1 MQIFLIRHGLTE
13 LGEQKRYQGSLDTP
27 LSENGRKQLQP
38 AGFVPEL
45 LAVSPLLRARE
56 TARVLFPNSRQ
67 TVIPGLQE
75 MNFGAFE
82 GRAWWEMEDDP
93 RYRTWVDGGCLT
105 RCPGGEDREEFSLR
119 VCSSFTALLED
130 AFAAELENM
139 AVVAHGGTQMAIL
152 EKWGAPKRAYYQW
165 QTACGHGWLLE
176 TDLWPDS
183 LRVSGEVDYTK

>member
-67 TVIPGLQE
+67 TVI
-75 MNFGAFE
+75 
-82 GRAWWEMEDDP
+82 
-93 RYRTWVDGGCLT
+93 

-130 AFAAELENM
+130 ALAAELENM

>member
-1 MQIFLIRHGLTE
+1 
-13 LGEQKRYQGSLDTP
+13 
-27 LSENGRKQLQP
+27 
-38 AGFVPEL
+38 
-45 LAVSPLLRARE
+45 
-56 TARVLFPNSRQ
+56 
-67 TVIPGLQE
+67 

-93 RYRTWVDGGCLT
+93 RYRTWVDGGCLD

-130 AFAAELENM
+130 ALAAELENM
-139 AVVAHGGTQMAIL
+139 AVVTHGGTQMAIL

>member
-93 RYRTWVDGGCLT
+93 RYRTWVDGGCLD

-119 VCSSFTALLED
+119 VCK
-130 AFAAELENM
+130 
-139 AVVAHGGTQMAIL
+139 
-152 EKWGAPKRAYYQW
+152 KWGVLKRAYYQW

>member
-93 RYRTWVDGGCLT
+93 RYRTWVDGGCLD

-130 AFAAELENM
+130 ALAAELENM
-139 AVVAHGGTQMAIL
+139 AIVAHGGTQMAIL
-152 EKWGAPKRAYYQW
+152 D
-165 QTACGHGWLLE
+165 TAGCW
-176 TDLWPDS
+176 
-183 LRVSGEVDYTK
+183 RRISGRILSGSAERWTIQNENSCRGIARLSAGPSGR

>member
-38 AGFVPEL
+38 AGFVPEW

-75 MNFGAFE
+75 MLLQETPAGELLLFPAWPKEWNVSFRLRATD
-82 GRAWWEMEDDP
+82 GRIVEAQI
-93 RYRTWVDGGCLT
+93 
-105 RCPGGEDREEFSLR
+105 
-119 VCSSFTALLED
+119 
-130 AFAAELENM
+130 ENG
-139 AVVAHGGTQMAIL
+139 VVKHTLSPQSI
-152 EKWGAPKRAYYQW
+152 K
-165 QTACGHGWLLE
+165 QT
-176 TDLWPDS
+176 P
-183 LRVSGEVDYTK
+183 

>member
-27 LSENGRKQLQP
+27 LSENGRKQLQS

-93 RYRTWVDGGCLT
+93 RYRTWVDGGCLD

-130 AFAAELENM
+130 ALAAELENM
-139 AVVAHGGTQMAIL
+139 AVASVIL
-152 EKWGAPKRAYYQW
+152 
-165 QTACGHGWLLE
+165 
-176 TDLWPDS
+176 D
-183 LRVSGEVDYTK
+183 LRVNDEETCIHD